1 METHILETNNNS
13 FDDDAYVRFVI
24 FEIYICN
31 NEILKEYQG
40 YYRIENSITIFI
52 PNGIER
58 IRKNDFLNPYVRIKR
73 FSSAYY
79 TNIRCYYKNLIQNF
93 IRLFFIRCFND
104 SHTSKYMCV
113 LSNCIKTQ
121 VAHKYTFNYTNIHS
135 LVYYSI

>member
-58 IRKNDFLNPYVRIKR
+58 IRKNDFLNPYV
-73 FSSAYY
+73 
-79 TNIRCYYKNLIQNF
+79 
-93 IRLFFIRCFND
+93 
-104 SHTSKYMCV
+104 
-113 LSNCIKTQ
+113 
-121 VAHKYTFNYTNIHS
+121 
-135 LVYYSI
+135 